1 MASEIQQNCKRCT
14 TASAAAIDRHIG
26 NRIKLRRNY
35 LKMSQDKLGRAV
47 GLTFQQIQKY
57 EKGFNRISVGRLW
70 EISRILNVPIAY
82 FFEDLPRSGN
92 EQNAEIS
99 GFGDEAQMI
108 YKEDSLRLLNA
119 FNKIRNPQTARIVFD
134 LLQALVATPKEAE
147 YEPRKNNIKKSYLS
161 EIRFFNAFKT
171 YLCLTPVLC

>member
-1 MASEIQQNCKRCT
+1 MTTTFDGKVLTLTTLFEVSTMASEIQQNCKRCT
-14 TASAAAIDRHIG
+14 TASAATIDRHIG

-134 LLQALVATPKEAE
+134 LLQALVATPKETE
-147 YEPRKNNIKKSYLS
+147 YEPRKK
-161 EIRFFNAFKT
+161 
-171 YLCLTPVLC
+171 

>member
-1 MASEIQQNCKRCT
+1 MTTTFDGKVLTLTTLFEVSTMASEIQQNCKRCT

-35 LKMSQDKLGRAV
+35 LKMSQD
-47 GLTFQQIQKY
+47 TFQQIQKY

-147 YEPRKNNIKKSYLS
+147 YEPRKK
-161 EIRFFNAFKT
+161 
-171 YLCLTPVLC
+171 